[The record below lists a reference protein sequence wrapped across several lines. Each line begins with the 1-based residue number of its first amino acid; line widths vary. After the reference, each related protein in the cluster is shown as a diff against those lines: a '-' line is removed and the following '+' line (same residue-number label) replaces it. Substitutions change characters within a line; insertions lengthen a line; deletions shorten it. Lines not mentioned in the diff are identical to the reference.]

1 MHSLV
6 YISEATQDFDEFSI
20 QALVKQACQRN
31 EQLSVTGF
39 LSHYDGRFLQYL
51 EGEKKALDELMG
63 SITADNRHT
72 ILEVMHLPFSHE
84 RRFASWHM
92 RYLPSQRMVTVNLE
106 KVLADVLIRMN
117 RSLYGQERAIYFVQS
132 IIEKFSTYFAAFP
145 HPPTLSSQQLLKA
158 GSNFTP

>member
-72 ILEVMHLPFSHE
+72 ILEVMHLPFSQE

-106 KVLADVLIRMN
+106 KVLTDVLIKMN
-117 RSLYGQERAIYFVQS
+117 
-132 IIEKFSTYFAAFP
+132 
-145 HPPTLSSQQLLKA
+145 
-158 GSNFTP
+158 